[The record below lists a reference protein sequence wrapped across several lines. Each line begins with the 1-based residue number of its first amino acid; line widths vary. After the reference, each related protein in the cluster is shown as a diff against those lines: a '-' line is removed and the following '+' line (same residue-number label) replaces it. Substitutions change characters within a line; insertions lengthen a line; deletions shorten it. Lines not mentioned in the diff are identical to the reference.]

1 MPISKKY
8 VDMIVR
14 YYPDGTIKPMAIW
27 WDEGVVYEIDKIV
40 DVRPCASLKA
50 GGAGIRYSCMIQ
62 GHEKYIWLEENKWF
76 VEAKGD
82 KIDTELSVG

>member
-1 MPISKKY
+1 MPIYKKY

-27 WDEGVVYEIDKIV
+27 WEEGMIFEIDKIV

-50 GGAGIRYSCMIQ
+50 GGAGY
-62 GHEKYIWLEENKWF
+62 EKDNIMESKNNKPL
-76 VEAKGD
+76 
-82 KIDTELSVG
+82 I

>member
-1 MPISKKY
+1 MPIYKKY

-27 WDEGVVYEIDKIV
+27 WEEGTIYEIDKIV

-82 KIDTELSVG
+82 KLDAEVSAG